1 MKYYAIAIIPLIL
14 AYPAYSIFYPSP
26 SLEEIQNKLIQEQN
40 ELIEKTNNTK
50 LERYKQELIECMQ
63 SASWEILKEL
73 SSCSNRPKP
82 ILQELVGTNAKAT
95 TGSVIPVPER
105 QEVKSV
111 SVGLDEYYF
120 LEWLHEKV
128 CKKQINSPLCKDRAL
143 FDRLYQIT
151 EERIPGK
158 QFFPILLGMTN
169 SESSLGL
176 DMAKDKVGGF
186 CYGRNNWWGAKYQI
200 LDNNTRVYKRE
211 LNWFSYKYPIDQF
224 WCNLYP
230 FESIEEY
237 WTSKVNW
244 IRFGYKGCID
254 SKTPIAC
261 ISVHYVWS
269 EKVVKPQWVR
279 NASIFI
285 E

>member
-1 MKYYAIAIIPLIL
+1 MKYAIIFLSLTLI
-14 AYPAYSIFYPSP
+14 ASATYAFAIETDFQ
-26 SLEEIQNKLIQEQN
+26 II
-40 ELIEKTNNTK
+40 IEKKNREAI
-50 LERYKQELIECMQ
+50 LECVENVHTSTGTAR
-63 SASWEILKEL
+63 
-73 SSCSNRPKP
+73 
-82 ILQELVGTNAKAT
+82 ILQEQIEKCTKIELITIT
-95 TGSVIPVPER
+95 WTHSTGITVPPS
-105 QEVKSV
+105 KSV
-111 SVGLDEYYF
+111 EEEKQKFNLAK
-120 LEWLHEKV
+120 LHQKI
-128 CKKQINSPLCKDRAL
+128 CKKQINSPLCKDRAI

-186 CYGRNNWWGAKYQI
+186 CHGRNNWWGAKYQI

-244 IRFGYKGCID
+244 IRYGYKGCID

-269 EKVVKPQWVR
+269 EKVVKPQWVK